1 MESILTS
8 CLLPETGIEASDNEM
23 KLVNLEHE
31 ILGGG
36 ESLHEWLLTV
46 GERRGKL
53 NRNVAETRAT
63 L

>member
-8 CLLPETGIEASDNEM
+8 CLLLKTGVEVSDNEM
-23 KLVNLEHE
+23 KLVNLEYE

-36 ESLHEWLLTV
+36 EHFHELLLTV
-46 GERRGKL
+46 GERQGRL
-53 NRNVAETRAT
+53 NRNVAEGRAT

>member
-46 GERRGKL
+46 GER
-53 NRNVAETRAT
+53 
-63 L
+63 